1 MLERSRESLLDA
13 PASRTC
19 LWSSLASPYTSIIR
33 LSPKCRRRRTTSS
46 RSSTFSA
53 SCWTLREALPSY
65 TSVESSIAV
74 RLIVIDVCSLLP
86 FNQPINLLLLLSL
99 RTVVVVGVVM
109 LDLKSENVFIT
120 AEPRAEGDSV
130 GRCVI
135 GDFDTA
141 KKLSRGVVAMTVI
154 GTV

>member
-1 MLERSRESLLDA
+1 
-13 PASRTC
+13 
-19 LWSSLASPYTSIIR
+19 
-33 LSPKCRRRRTTSS
+33 
-46 RSSTFSA
+46 
-53 SCWTLREALPSY
+53 
-65 TSVESSIAV
+65 
-74 RLIVIDVCSLLP
+74 
-86 FNQPINLLLLLSL
+86 
-99 RTVVVVGVVM
+99 M